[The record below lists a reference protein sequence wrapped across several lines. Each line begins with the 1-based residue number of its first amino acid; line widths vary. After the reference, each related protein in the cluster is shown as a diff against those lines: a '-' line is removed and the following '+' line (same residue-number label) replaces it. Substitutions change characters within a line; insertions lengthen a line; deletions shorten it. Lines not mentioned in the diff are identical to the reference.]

1 MNINL
6 HPRCH
11 ANLTFYF
18 SWIISPNGHCT
29 ISTIAGYGLTST
41 KENHFT
47 SKNLLFCWAMFEK
60 RSYYKDNVILCQLFH
75 RSFVKPSLL
84 GITLEFYWNK
94 ESKHSFQKLKMY
106 KSSLKVAL
114 LKLDL
119 QGVDKS
125 YANCFVDIWESRT
138 DTFVFTS

>member
-1 MNINL
+1 
-6 HPRCH
+6 
-11 ANLTFYF
+11 
-18 SWIISPNGHCT
+18 
-29 ISTIAGYGLTST
+29 
-41 KENHFT
+41 
-47 SKNLLFCWAMFEK
+47 MFEK

-75 RSFVKPSLL
+75 RSFVKLSLL

-106 KSSLKVAL
+106 KSSPKVAL

-125 YANCFVDIWESRT
+125 YANCFVDI
-138 DTFVFTS
+138 